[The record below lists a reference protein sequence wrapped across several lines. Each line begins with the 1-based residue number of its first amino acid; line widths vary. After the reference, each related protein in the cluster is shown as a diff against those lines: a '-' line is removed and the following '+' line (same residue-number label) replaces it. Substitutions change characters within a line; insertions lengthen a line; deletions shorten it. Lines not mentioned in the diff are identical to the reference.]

1 MAEETLYDVLGLPRD
16 ATPEEIRHSY
26 RDMARRLHPD
36 HNVNLGETELFIGV
50 QEAFEVLS
58 DPDRKKNYD
67 LGLPP
72 EPLMIPPI
80 SVQITYSRNS
90 LARMSE
96 PQLFYAMVEL
106 RVHADAEHPPTSP
119 INLCLVLDC
128 STSMQGVRLDTVKS
142 TAIDLVRQ
150 LQSEDILSIVKFSD
164 RAEVIVPA
172 GSRADRR
179 SVETRIQVLQAGG
192 GTEILQ
198 GLALG
203 FEEIRRYCS
212 PNRISHIILI
222 TDGRTYGDEEACI
235 RLADQAS
242 SYGISISALGIGSQW
257 NDKFLDEMVSRTGG
271 NCKYVSR
278 AEDIRR
284 FILEKINGFEH
295 SFAENATY
303 TFSTPENVFLNYA
316 FRLHPD
322 TSPLV
327 TGSPLVLGSIPRDSN
342 HNLLLEFLANDVPPK
357 ADHLT
362 LCKGRLTYEVPSST
376 KKRKFVH
383 RLDIATMITD
393 EFDLEPPPP
402 NLMQAMSR
410 LTLYRMQ
417 ERARE
422 DIGDGNMRDATRRLQ
437 NLATHLLAQGQ
448 RDLAR
453 SVLGEVAHIQQN
465 QTFSEEGDKR
475 IKYGTRALLLPPG
488 TKEKQHDRVS

>member
-1 MAEETLYDVLGLPRD
+1 M
-16 ATPEEIRHSY
+16 
-26 RDMARRLHPD
+26 
-36 HNVNLGETELFIGV
+36 
-50 QEAFEVLS
+50 
-58 DPDRKKNYD
+58 
-67 LGLPP
+67 
-72 EPLMIPPI
+72 
-80 SVQITYSRNS
+80 
-90 LARMSE
+90 
-96 PQLFYAMVEL
+96 
-106 RVHADAEHPPTSP
+106 
-119 INLCLVLDC
+119 
-128 STSMQGVRLDTVKS
+128 
-142 TAIDLVRQ
+142 
-150 LQSEDILSIVKFSD
+150 
-164 RAEVIVPA
+164 PA
-172 GSRADRR
+172 GSRSDRR
-179 SVETRIQVLQAGG
+179 SIETRIQVLQAGG

-212 PNRISHIILI
+212 SNRISHIILI
-222 TDGRTYGDEEACI
+222 TDGRTYGDEEACLK
-235 RLADQAS
+235 LAEQAA

-257 NDKFLDEMVSRTGG
+257 NDKFLDDMVSRTGG

-278 AEDIRR
+278 SEDIRR

-303 TFSTPENVFLNYA
+303 IFSTPENVFLNYA

-322 TSPLV
+322 TSPLG
-327 TGSPLVLGSIPRDSN
+327 TASPLVLGSVPRNAS
-342 HNLLLEFLANDVPPK
+342 HNLLFEFLVNELPPK
-357 ADHLT
+357 AELLT

-383 RLDIATMITD
+383 RLDVATMITND
-393 EFDLEPPPP
+393 FDLEPPPP

-417 ERARE
+417 EHARE
-422 DIGDGNMRDATRRLQ
+422 DIGQGNLRDATRRLQ

-488 TKEKQHDRVS
+488 TKEKQHDRMS